1 MLNHAHQLQRQAEKA
16 TKKGRVTEAIQKHRE
31 AADILHA
38 LLETCVTKKAKESVQ
53 IQAEFHEREQR
64 LLQSYS
70 QRCDRLA
77 ENLAQLRITM
87 EGQQPSSSDSSSAK
101 DYGFSQVR
109 RGEAQGAAPTGE
121 RRGPCRP
128 TATAAAPHQDRN
140 LQTNIYR
147 AFDDTETLIER
158 LRGDDGDGTAAS
170 AVAEVASSARVAAA
184 AAGGTKKP
192 KDEKVIIEELEV
204 ANSHLRNMVDSLFVE
219 LDHSRREN
227 VDLKER
233 IHELEEQIRLG
244 ELRQRATRNLH
255 PSPSSGR
262 GHPATMDMELPLLP
276 PLDVPTF
283 NFDP

>member
-38 LLETCVTKKAKESVQ
+38 LLETCLAKKARESVQ

-87 EGQQPSSSDSSSAK
+87 EGQQPSSSSDSSSGK
-101 DYGFSQVR
+101 DYGFSQLR
-109 RGEAQGAAPTGE
+109 RGGAQA
-121 RRGPCRP
+121 
-128 TATAAAPHQDRN
+128 ATAAARTGEQRAPRTTDRN

-158 LRGDDGDGTAAS
+158 LRGEDDGTSAS
-170 AVAEVASSARVAAA
+170 AAASSARVAAA

-227 VDLKER
+227 IDLKER

-244 ELRQRATRNLH
+244 ELRQRATRNLLQ
-255 PSPSSGR
+255 SPSSGR

-283 NFDP
+283 NFDH